1 MITIVVPLI
10 NHRTHRVFKPLSYGI
25 YGGPTW
31 FFQGGPITFQ
41 LIIGGKAE
49 RFRAGGR
56 FSEALHS
63 ATELR
68 KKKRGSPAVALFSLR
83 WLVKSISLREYH

>member
-68 KKKRGSPAVALFSLR
+68 KKNVGPQRLPSFRCVGL
-83 WLVKSISLREYH
+83 